1 MNWAPA
7 FDFFSII
14 WLDVVLSG
22 DNALIIGLAASSLSP
37 DQRRLAIVFGLA
49 AAAVIRI
56 LFASITTYLMGVP
69 GLLFAGGI
77 ALLWVSH
84 RLYQEIRLDIAREA
98 RSASEQESLSAAPQ
112 RGLLSALVAITVAD
126 ISMSIDNVLA
136 VAAIAR
142 ENVILLVF
150 GLALS
155 VALMG
160 LCATLILQLLVRY
173 RWISYVG
180 VLFLVYVA
188 GEMMWDGRDGLGR
201 LFAMLTNWTAL

>member
-1 MNWAPA
+1 MNWAPT

-37 DQRRLAIVFGLA
+37 ELRRLAVIFGLA

-56 LFASITTYLMGVP
+56 LFASVTTYLMGMP
-69 GLLFAGGI
+69 GILFAGGI

-84 RLYQEIRLDIAREA
+84 RLYQEVRADIAREA
-98 RSASEQESLSAAPQ
+98 RSAGEQESIEEQPQ
-112 RGLLSALVAITVAD
+112 RTLLSALIAITVAD

-142 ENVILLVF
+142 ENVTLLVF
-150 GLALS
+150 GLSLS
-155 VALMG
+155 IAMMG
-160 LCATLILQLLVRY
+160 LCATLILQLLVRF

-188 GEMMWDGRDGLGR
+188 CDMIWDGRGDAAR
-201 LFAMLTNWTAL
+201 LIAMFAAT

>member
-22 DNALIIGLAASSLSP
+22 DNALIIGLAASSLSRE
-37 DQRRLAIVFGLA
+37 QRRLAVIFGLA

-56 LFASITTYLMGVP
+56 LFASITTYLMGMP
-69 GLLFAGGI
+69 GILFAGGM

-84 RLYQEIRLDIAREA
+84 RLYREIRADIAHEA
-98 RSASEQESLSAAPQ
+98 RSAGDWKSPGSQPRRS
-112 RGLLSALVAITVAD
+112 LLSALIAITVAD

-142 ENVILLVF
+142 ENVTLLVF
-150 GLALS
+150 GLSLS
-155 VALMG
+155 IALMG
-160 LCATLILQLLVRY
+160 LCATLILQLLVRF

-188 GEMMWDGRDGLGR
+188 CDMIWDGRGDVVR
-201 LFAMLTNWTAL
+201 LVAMLGALMP